1 MDAIPHARG
10 LPHCA
15 DADQRLLN
23 LILVRSLPRSAEL
36 AAFKAEFRDPVS
48 PNYRKGL
55 PADELAAR
63 FGPTPAACAA
73 ERRFVEE
80 QGFTVAE
87 LSANRQSTRRKAPWQ
102 RRDRAMWSRM
112 SGFAIRFRIPR
123 RSPRDRRDFWS
134 SDRENEPWEGSY
146 SIQLGHPGWGSLH
159 RVVVETDAIGA

>member
-80 QGFTVAE
+80 QGFMVAE

-112 SGFAIRFRIPR
+112 SGFAIRLRIPPQEPA
-123 RSPRDRRDFWS
+123 RSSRFLVIRSGERT
-134 SDRENEPWEGSY
+134 
-146 SIQLGHPGWGSLH
+146 LGRFLLNSVRPP
-159 RVVVETDAIGA
+159 